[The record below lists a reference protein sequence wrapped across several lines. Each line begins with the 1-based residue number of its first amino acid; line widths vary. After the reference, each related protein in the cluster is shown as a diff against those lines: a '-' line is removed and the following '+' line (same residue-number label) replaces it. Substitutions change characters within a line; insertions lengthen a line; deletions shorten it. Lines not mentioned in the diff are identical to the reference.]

1 MVSIIVTAY
10 NVGEFIEKAVR
21 SALGQTVGMSCD
33 LEVLVVEDCSTDD
46 TLEVLGRIDDKR
58 LRVVRN
64 AENVGAG
71 MSRRRGVEEC
81 RGGWVLFLDG
91 DDWLEP
97 RFVERLLEGAEES
110 GADIV
115 SGGVTIRQPD
125 GYYEVQCYG
134 DCVTEGY
141 DKIVKY
147 WGQKIVFMNNRL
159 IRKTLFEKVPYSGRR
174 YIEDTPTIIPMLWY
188 ANKVAYVDE
197 VGYNYRV
204 NPKSLTHTSN
214 FAKEFVFKGL
224 CWCDLVEFFNAH
236 DPGLYEHLDI
246 REYVRT
252 IIAQMNARHFTPQEL
267 QPYASEW
274 AEFTYRFFNLIEIN
288 GINYKKNG
296 GNKQN

>member
-1 MVSIIVTAY
+1 MVSVVITAY
-10 NVGEFIEKAVR
+10 NVAEYIEQSIN
-21 SALGQTVGMSCD
+21 SALAQTYGD
-33 LEVLVVEDCSTDD
+33 IEVVVVLDNPTDCTAEIVKAIDSPK
-46 TLEVLGRIDDKR
+46 LKIVENEV
-58 LRVVRN
+58 
-64 AENVGAG
+64 NVGAG
-71 MSRRRGVEEC
+71 LSRRKGVNEAH
-81 RGGWVLFLDG
+81 GDYILLLDG

-97 RFVERLLEGAEES
+97 QFVGNLYKKAVELD
-110 GADIV
+110 ADIV
-115 SGGVTIRQPD
+115 SGGVSIREPS
-125 GYYEVQCYG
+125 GYYEIQCYG

-141 DKIVKY
+141 EKIVKY

-159 IRKTLFEKVPYSGRR
+159 IRKTLFEKVPYSHRR

-188 ANKVAYVDE
+188 ANKVLYVDE

-204 NPKSLTHTSN
+204 NPKSLTHTSS

-224 CWCDLVEFFNAH
+224 CWCDLVEFFNTH

-288 GINYKKNG
+288 GINYKRNG